1 MIMFFGRDF
10 PTRIY
15 ERWRLCEVGE
25 RQRAAI
31 AVPRDFRWRL
41 EDTGEDHLSP
51 LGVEAVDTH
60 KLRDKLGHVV
70 RTACLPHAG
79 QVMSA

>member
-1 MIMFFGRDF
+1 MFFGRDF

-25 RQRAAI
+25 HQRAAI
-31 AVPRDFRWRL
+31 AVPRFFRWRL

-51 LGVEAVDTH
+51 LGVEAVDTRGTSCVTNWDMLFAGLH
-60 KLRDKLGHVV
+60 VCRMLG
-70 RTACLPHAG
+70 R
-79 QVMSA
+79 